1 MRTIIEI
8 KINKYNICCTGKV
21 IDIKDEGEARFWNVF
36 EINGENGNILEINQ
50 IVEDEPLY

>member
-1 MRTIIEI
+1 MNES
-8 KINKYNICCTGKV
+8 KGSVQVFDSPSCNGKV
-21 IDIKDEGEARFWNVF
+21 INIKEEGEGRFWNVF